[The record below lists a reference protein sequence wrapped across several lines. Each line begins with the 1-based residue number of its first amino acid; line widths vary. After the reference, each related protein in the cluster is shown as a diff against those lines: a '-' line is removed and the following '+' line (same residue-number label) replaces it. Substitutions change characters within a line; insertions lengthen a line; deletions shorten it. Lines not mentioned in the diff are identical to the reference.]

1 MRKPTLTPKYTVLPL
16 PIVETT
22 AKKILTTEQLRA
34 AIRIA
39 EQLEDYP
46 NVRQLDICPCGEGI
60 RLAFGSAEIRKQGWL
75 RGIFWV
81 DDKDRFIYFVDLF
94 WKSTNKIAFA
104 DVTRANHRIRQLRAE
119 LAKGIRP
126 WSRAA

>member
-1 MRKPTLTPKYTVLPL
+1 MKKLTPAPSYTVLPL
-16 PIVETT
+16 PIVERT
-22 AKKILTTEQLRA
+22 AKKILTTDQLRA

-46 NVRQLDICPCGEGI
+46 NVPQLDICRCGEGI
-60 RLAFGSAEIRKQGWL
+60 RLAFDSVEIRKQGWL

-81 DDKDRFIYFVDLF
+81 DDKDRFIYFVHLF
-94 WKSTNKIAFA
+94 WKSTNKITFA
-104 DVTRANHRIRQLRAE
+104 DVTRANYRIRQLRAE
-119 LAKGIRP
+119 LAQGIRP